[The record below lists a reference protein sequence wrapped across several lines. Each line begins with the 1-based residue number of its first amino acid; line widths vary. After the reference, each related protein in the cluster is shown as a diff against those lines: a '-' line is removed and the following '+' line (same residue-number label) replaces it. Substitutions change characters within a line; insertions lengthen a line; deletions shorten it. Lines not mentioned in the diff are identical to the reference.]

1 MYFLYT
7 LLILLLFAVCSP
19 YFVYQAIRYKKYAR
33 TVRQRLGFLPV
44 SLNIDGEPSIWIQA
58 VSVGEALAA
67 RPLAAALK
75 ELYPHLRLFISTTTI
90 AGQQVA
96 RQNVKHVDGVF
107 YFPFDLGFSV
117 KRTLRILRPRLFIMM
132 ETEIWPRLLHEC
144 RQAGVKTMLVN
155 GRISARSYPRYR
167 MVRPLLRRVLGNVDQ
182 FAVQTEQ
189 SRERL
194 LHLGAPADRVTVTGS
209 LKFDALQ
216 VRGGDDRVLR
226 FFPMS
231 ENRPVII
238 AGSTMPGEEA
248 AVLDAFG
255 HVRVN
260 ATRALL
266 VIAPRHPERFG
277 EVEAMAVEAGFKTV
291 RRSELGID
299 EEPRADVVI
308 LDTIG
313 ELAQLYQVATV
324 VFVGGSLVDT
334 GGHNI
339 LEPAIFGK
347 PIVFGPHMQNFAE
360 IREAF
365 VQARAAVEVR
375 DAGELEMTLRQL
387 LTDADERA
395 RLGAAARQIVEAN
408 RGAKDKTMAV
418 LTTLLPPEETVPQ
431 GARQFRVVR
440 P

>member
-1 MYFLYT
+1 MYFAYT
-7 LLILLLFAVCSP
+7 LLILALFAVCSP
-19 YFVYQAIRYKKYAR
+19 YFVYQAIRYRKYTR
-33 TVRQRLGFLPV
+33 TIRQRLGFLPV
-44 SLNIDGEPSIWIQA
+44 SLNVDAERSIWIQA

-67 RPLAAALK
+67 RPLAAELK
-75 ELYPHLRLFISTTTI
+75 QRYPHLRLFISTTTI

-117 KRTLRILRPRLFIMM
+117 KRTLRILKPRLFVMM

-144 RQAGVKTMLVN
+144 RRAGVKTMLVN

-167 MVRPLLRRVLGNVDQ
+167 LVRPLLGRVLGNVDR
-182 FAVQTEQ
+182 FCVQNDQ

-194 LHLGAPADRVTVTGS
+194 LHLGADTSRIAVTGS

-238 AGSTMPGEEA
+238 AGSTMKGEEA
-248 AVLDAFG
+248 AVLEAFG

-277 EVEAMAVEAGFKTV
+277 EVQALSVEAGFKTV
-291 RRSELGID
+291 RRSELPID

-347 PIVFGPHMQNFAE
+347 PIVFGPYMQNFAE

-365 VQARAAVEVR
+365 LESRAAVEVR
-375 DAGELEMTLRQL
+375 DAAELEMTLRQL
-387 LTDADERA
+387 LTDGDERV
-395 RLGAAARQIVEAN
+395 RLGTAARRIVEAN
-408 RGAKDKTMAV
+408 RGATDKTIAV
-418 LTTLLPPEETVPQ
+418 LTALLPPAEMLRPGT
-431 GARQFRVVR
+431 RRLRVVR
-440 P
+440 